1 MERRRPESISLPPMR
16 NIFDPTVN
24 PGGTPHGG
32 GGAGERY
39 ESEAQGMWYNI
50 PPRTAPLP
58 NYYPPV
64 SPYPGDRA
72 PRICGQHRPTTP
84 PNGQRSVG
92 RIPHVY
98 PSPASDHHLE
108 DTEMAEGGGSQY
120 FSSSVNTPLFSHN
133 NDHPV
138 PQRKLS
144 SVEMQR
150 HPAPAPTTPNTEPLL
165 TPSIVHYRPEGIPA
179 ARPRRPSIQ
188 KSGTGKKSNELKI
201 RMVKWDR
208 VSDKGTAPL
217 KTESKPGVPRACT
230 LCHFTRRKVPP
241 STPPSPCCLWV
252 ILARLRSELTI
263 V

>member
-1 MERRRPESISLPPMR
+1 VSLVHGFPKGGSSLMAMERRRPENISLPPMR
-16 NIFDPTVN
+16 NIFERTLT
-24 PGGTPHGG
+24 GGNHNGG
-32 GGAGERY
+32 GGGGGGRHEGET
-39 ESEAQGMWYNI
+39 WYSGA
-50 PPRTAPLP
+50 PKTAPLLP
-58 NYYPPV
+58 QYYPPV
-64 SPYPGDRA
+64 SPYPSDRA

-84 PNGQRSVG
+84 PSNTQRSG

-108 DTEMAEGGGSQY
+108 DTEMGEGGSQY
-120 FSSSVNTPLFSHN
+120 LGTITTPLFSNHE
-133 NDHPV
+133 DDHHHPV

-150 HPAPAPTTPNTEPLL
+150 HPAPLSPKTDLL

-188 KSGTGKKSNELKI
+188 KSGTKKSTELKI

-208 VSDKGTAPL
+208 LTDKGTAPL
-217 KTESKPGVPRACT
+217 KTEPKSATPRACT

-241 STPPSPCCLWV
+241 YSL
-252 ILARLRSELTI
+252 L
-263 V
+263 